1 MKIKLSKL
9 NKPNCSKNPFGFPI
23 SNGTRGF
30 SLVEL
35 LISIAIITLMTFIVS
50 TFQKDVFTLNY
61 SLQNS
66 LNAQLDARHLIKIMV
81 AEIRKTTSPSTGAYP
96 IELASSTGVTFYT
109 DVNNNGVIDKVRY
122 FLSNKTIKKGVI
134 TPTGSPLT
142 YNPANE
148 VLSTLINDFVAS
160 STLPLFQYYTSNY
173 AGTSSPL
180 TIPVNIPSIRL
191 VKITI
196 TIDKDPARS
205 PAQIIV
211 TSSVTLRNLKDN
223 L

>member
-9 NKPNCSKNPFGFPI
+9 NKSSCPKSLFGFPI
-23 SNGTRGF
+23 SNGARGF

-35 LISIAIITLMTFIVS
+35 LVSIGVITLITVTAS

-61 SLQNS
+61 SMQNS
-66 LNAQLDARHLIKIMV
+66 LNAQLDARHLIKVMV
-81 AEIRKTTSPSTGAYP
+81 AEIRKTTPPPTGAYP

-109 DVNNNGVIDKVRY
+109 DVNNNGLIDKVRY

-134 TPTGSPLT
+134 TPTGSPMT

-148 VLSTLINDFVAS
+148 VLTTLVNDFVAS
-160 STLPLFQYYTSNY
+160 STLPLFQYYPSNY

-180 TIPVNIPSIRL
+180 TVPVNIPSIRL
-191 VKITI
+191 VRITI
-196 TIDKDPARS
+196 IIDKDPARS
-205 PAQIIV
+205 PSQIVV